1 MSAPPRI
8 KRQGGRDVIL
18 CKVKKMKYFLGID
31 GGGSKTECVLM
42 DEAGTVVAR
51 ATGAGTN
58 LGRTSAE
65 KLREIL
71 TGLLG
76 AMQQDFVR
84 QGVVRKDSVRQSSMR
99 QDSMRQGDVR
109 QSSMR
114 QDSKRKGTGD
124 SDVVC
129 EAVGAGFAGAGDEK
143 NRKMAE
149 EVLAGLLPDSKLF
162 VVGDM
167 EVALEA
173 AFGGGPGVVLIAGT
187 GSIACGRNAAG
198 KTARAGGKGPAVSDE
213 GSGYAI
219 GKAAVE
225 TVLMSEGNPQKA
237 TVLSEGVLAALG
249 MDAADSA
256 DSIDSTDSIDS
267 AVSLQGWVVPERAA
281 EVAALVEVVASAAEA
296 GDATARGILE
306 QAGRELVRLA
316 VTVAQELF
324 PTGEAITVALGGGV
338 FRAAPALFEGV
349 REGLQTARP
358 QARVAR
364 FLRTPAE
371 GGARLARRWWQE
383 NSSERGE
390 LSG

>member
-1 MSAPPRI
+1 
-8 KRQGGRDVIL
+8 
-18 CKVKKMKYFLGID
+18 MKFFLGID

-71 TGLLG
+71 TELLG
-76 AMQQDFVR
+76 AMR
-84 QGVVRKDSVRQSSMR
+84 QGVVM
-99 QDSMRQGDVR
+99 QGAGG
-109 QSSMR
+109 SEAA
-114 QDSKRKGTGD
+114 
-124 SDVVC
+124 C
-129 EAVGAGFAGAGDEK
+129 EAVGAGFAGAGTEEH
-143 NRKMAE
+143 RKMAE
-149 EVLAGLLPDSKLF
+149 DVLAGLLPDSNLFVVGDIF

-187 GSIACGRNAAG
+187 GSIAYGRNAAG
-198 KTARAGGKGPAVSDE
+198 KTARAGGEGPMKSDE

-225 TVLMSEGNPQKA
+225 AALEAEGNPQNA
-237 TVLSEGVLAALG
+237 TVLREGVLAALG
-249 MDAADSA
+249 MDSVD
-256 DSIDSTDSIDS
+256 
-267 AVSLQGWVVPERAA
+267 SLQGWAVPERAA

-296 GDATARGILE
+296 GDATAQGILE

-324 PTGEAITVALGGGV
+324 PVMREQGEPIAVAMGGGA

-349 REGLQTARP
+349 RGGLQTVLP

-364 FLRTPAE
+364 FPRTPAE
-371 GGARLARRWWQE
+371 GAARLARRLWQE
-383 NSSERGE
+383 SSSEPGE
-390 LSG
+390 IFG